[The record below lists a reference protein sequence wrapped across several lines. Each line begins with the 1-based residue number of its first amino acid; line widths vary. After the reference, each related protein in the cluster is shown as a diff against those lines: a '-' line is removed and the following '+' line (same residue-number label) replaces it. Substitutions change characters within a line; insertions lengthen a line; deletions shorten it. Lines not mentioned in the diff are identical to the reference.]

1 MNDLEKAKFLDAVAE
16 AAKLLELSQSAL
28 QRARAQCDGDLYERL
43 DVLSKR
49 AYEIKVKSEW
59 LRHSVLGK
67 IDLPIQQRHAA
78 DRRVGID
85 RRIVGMLKQMLSVG
99 SG

>member
-1 MNDLEKAKFLDAVAE
+1 
-16 AAKLLELSQSAL
+16 
-28 QRARAQCDGDLYERL
+28 
-43 DVLSKR
+43 
-49 AYEIKVKSEW
+49 
-59 LRHSVLGK
+59 VLGK

>member
-1 MNDLEKAKFLDAVAE
+1 MDDLQKAKFLDSLAE
-16 AAKLLELSQSAL
+16 AAKLLQLGQSAL
-28 QRARAQCDGDLYERL
+28 QRARAQCDGELHERL

-59 LRHSVLGK
+59 LRHAVLGK
-67 IDLPIQQRHAA
+67 IDLPTLQRHSA
-78 DRRVGID
+78 DRRTRID